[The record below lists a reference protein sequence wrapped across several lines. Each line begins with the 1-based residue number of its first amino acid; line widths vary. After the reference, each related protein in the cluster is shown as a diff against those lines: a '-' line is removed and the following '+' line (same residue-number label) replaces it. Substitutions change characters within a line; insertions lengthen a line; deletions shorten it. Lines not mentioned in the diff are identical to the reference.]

1 MKVSTNKKIST
12 VLTKMFGLRYP
23 IICAPMFLVSN
34 TAMVI
39 ASAASG
45 ILGAFPALN
54 YRPYSSLANA
64 LQEIKVATDRPFAVN
79 LIVQS
84 SNRHLAEQLAMVI
97 DHAVPLIITSLGNP
111 GQLITKAQAAGI
123 KVFCDVVSI
132 HHARKVLDLGA
143 DGLIAVASGAGGHAG
158 NIASFSLIPSLTSL
172 TDRPVIAA
180 GGIADGRGLLASL
193 GLGAAGAYM
202 GTRFIAS
209 QEAAVSIDYQQAIIN
224 AEADDIVNTKRVDG
238 YPGNFIKTTELLQ
251 HGIDPPFIE
260 QLLEKNKTL
269 NRLLV
274 LYRTKTTLMAGNDKK
289 ISYRTV
295 YSAGQAVSMI
305 NDIQPIATIVNQTV
319 TQYHQLKKS
328 LP

>member
-1 MKVSTNKKIST
+1 
-12 VLTKMFGLRYP
+12 MFGLRYP
-23 IICAPMFLVSN
+23 LVCAPMFLVSN

-54 YRPYSSLANA
+54 YRSSLASA
-64 LQEIKVATDRPFAVN
+64 LREIKTATDRPFAVN

-84 SNRHLAEQLAMVI
+84 ANRHLADQLATVI

-111 GQLITKAQAAGI
+111 GRLIAKAQNAGI
-123 KVFCDVVSI
+123 KVFCDVVTI

-158 NIASFSLIPSLTSL
+158 NIASFALIPSLTSL

-180 GGIADGRGLLASL
+180 GGIADGRGLLAAL
-193 GLGAAGAYM
+193 ALGAAGGYM

-209 QEAAVSIDYQQAIIN
+209 QEAAVSTDYQQAIIN

-251 HGIDPPFIE
+251 HGIDPPFLE
-260 QLLEKNKTL
+260 QLLEKNNTL
-269 NRLLV
+269 NRLLA
-274 LYRTKTTLMAGNDKK
+274 LYRTKTTLTGGNDKK

-295 YSAGQAVSMI
+295 YAAGQAVSLI
-305 NDIQPIATIVNQTV
+305 NNIQPIATIVEQTIR
-319 TQYHQLKKS
+319 QYHQLKKS